1 MKPSEGEED
10 NKNEKTIENVMNAKF
25 ILAIVMTNKGAIIFQ
40 LVGVLNA
47 FALLL
52 AGADHILFFINEN
65 RWLAAT

>member
-40 LVGVLNA
+40 LVGV
-47 FALLL
+47 
-52 AGADHILFFINEN
+52 
-65 RWLAAT
+65 